1 MFFVI
6 KIDIN
11 KVLRMFDNTDDYRS
25 IHVVI
30 YLTVALLLCIVCV
43 FSLSS
48 ASDSIDAY
56 QGEKFTI
63 NDIEYEIISD
73 TNYEVKV
80 ISAHGNLISGYD
92 GGGIKHNGE
101 TYDLTCIGEGAF
113 KNCTSLV
120 SLTIPETVT
129 TILSSAF
136 YGCTGLKELTL
147 PISLDAAY
155 VSRSEVWEECENI
168 ENVTFTP
175 GTGTGVDYGS
185 MVFGEGHWF
194 ARLPWYISSAS
205 LTTVNFEQGITHIGN
220 HLLHGCKK
228 ITSLSLPN
236 TVTSIGNDAFSGC
249 KSLKYIDIPDCI
261 DSVGTDAF
269 DGCPGKVHINKSEP
283 ESDEFLIWYV
293 AIVESLITIV
303 ESGMFITYVLFF

>member
-1 MFFVI
+1 
-6 KIDIN
+6 
-11 KVLRMFDNTDDYRS
+11 MFDNTDDYRS
-25 IHVVI
+25 IHVMI

-43 FSLSS
+43 FTLSS
-48 ASDSIDAY
+48 VSDSTDAY

-73 TNYEVKV
+73 INHEVKV

-92 GGGIKHNGE
+92 GSRIEHNGE
-101 TYDLTCIGEGAF
+101 IYDLTCIGEGAF

-136 YGCTGLKELTL
+136 FGCTGLKELTV

-155 VSRSEVWEECENI
+155 VSGSKVWEECENI

-185 MVFGEGHWF
+185 MVFDEGHWF
-194 ARLPWYISSAS
+194 ARLPWNISSAS

-220 HLLHGCKK
+220 HLLHGCEK

-249 KSLKYIDIPDCI
+249 LSLMYIDIPGSI
-261 DSVGTDAF
+261 DSVGTGAF
-269 DGCPGKVHINKSEP
+269 HGCPGEVQINISEP
-283 ESDEFLIWYV
+283 TDEGIFDTFIVSLFNVSVAVCVLIGIIC
-293 AIVESLITIV
+293 ATL
-303 ESGMFITYVLFF
+303 